1 MKHTTLFV
9 ALTLGSF
16 TAFGQGALRQAP
28 VERMHDDNVV
38 KVMSADEA
46 AMYYG
51 TETPVW
57 SEDFANGIPSTW
69 GNSGTANG
77 VSDPDAVWEYRGP
90 STTPSNATG
99 SQGAYGS
106 ANPLQSPTASNGFV
120 LFDSDFLDNNG
131 IAGNFCGTGALAC
144 APHVA
149 DLTTDLID
157 LTGYSV
163 IDLTFTQY
171 YRRFA
176 GPGGSQSVPAT
187 YLEFSTDGGATW
199 PNTVMLNS
207 AIGVNSSTSL
217 NDVVSVSIG
226 GYVGGQDS
234 VKVRFRFDGDYYV
247 WMVDDIQIINTPPN
261 RMSFTDYNGAPAQ
274 DILFGPDA
282 NGASSRMGIT
292 TLKQARSMK
301 FDANVVNSGT
311 NDQDNVELSV
321 EIYSA
326 GSLVQTVSSSTI
338 STLYAGD
345 TANYNQL
352 NTYSSAWTPTAKGN
366 YEFVYVVESD
376 SVEIAS
382 DTFNFYVTD
391 TLMSMDFNSW
401 DNSIGASTNTSQW
414 GDGSQ
419 VCNRHDMSSN
429 ANDEVLFGAQVYLS
443 SDSEPGAVIELAV
456 YDSAGWDAANG
467 GFLASN
473 LVAYGQHTLTSADTA
488 QGFVDFDFAD
498 PVTGRGAE
506 LYANKGAYFYNVT
519 MYDNQ
524 GANHIRLR
532 NDASWGKVSGSG
544 YMYLAALGNWYSGY
558 SGSMSFNNLWI
569 RANTCM
575 DAAHCQISVEENQ
588 LQDITLMPNPATDYV
603 KVDFGMAAGMHTVTL
618 IDMTGKVVK
627 QVEVL
632 ASADAPIFVGDLNT
646 GMYMVQIQKDD
657 FVKTLK
663 LSVK

>member
-16 TAFGQGALRQAP
+16 TAFGQGAMRQAP
-28 VERMHDDNVV
+28 VERTHDDNIV

-90 STTPSNATG
+90 NTTPSNATG

-106 ANPLQSPTASNGFV
+106 ANPLQSATASNGFV
-120 LFDSDFLDNNG
+120 LFDSDYLDNAG
-131 IAGNFCGTGALAC
+131 IAGNFGNGAAA

-149 DLTTDLID
+149 DLTTDMID
-157 LTGYSV
+157 LSSYSI

-176 GPGGSQSVPAT
+176 GPGGSQAVPAT
-187 YLEFSTDGGATW
+187 YIEFSTDGGSTW
-199 PNTVMLNS
+199 PSTVMLNS

-217 NDVVSVSIG
+217 NDVVSISIG
-226 GYVGGQDS
+226 SYVGGQDS

-261 RMSFTDYNGAPAQ
+261 RLAFTDYNGAPAQ

-311 NDQDNVELSV
+311 NNQSNVQLSV
-321 EIYSA
+321 EIYNGS
-326 GSLVQTVSSSTI
+326 SLVQTVSSSTV
-338 STLYAGD
+338 STLNAGD
-345 TANYNQL
+345 TANYNSL
-352 NTYSSAWTPTAKGN
+352 NTYSSAWTPSAAGN
-366 YEFVYVVESD
+366 YTFVYLVNSD
-376 SVEIAS
+376 SVSLAS

-391 TLMSMDFNSW
+391 SLMSMDFNSW
-401 DNSIGASTNTSQW
+401 DNSIGASSNTSQW

-419 VCNRHDMSSN
+419 VCNRHDLVDN
-429 ANDEVLFGAQVYLS
+429 ELLFGSRVWLS
-443 SDSEPGAVIELAV
+443 SSSEPGAVIELAV

-467 GFLASN
+467 GFLSSN
-473 LVAYGQHTLTSADTA
+473 LIAYGQHTLTSTDTA
-488 QGFVDFDFAD
+488 NGFVQFDFAD
-498 PVTGRGAE
+498 PNTGRGADM
-506 LYANKGAYFYNVT
+506 LLSNGAYFYNIT

-558 SGSMSFNNLWI
+558 SGSRSFNNIWVRGI
-569 RANTCM
+569 TCPDVACM
-575 DAAHCQISVEENQ
+575 GTNVEEQQ
-588 LQDITLMPNPATDYV
+588 LEDITLMPNPATDYV
-603 KVDFGMAAGMHTVTL
+603 TVDFGMAAGMHTVTM

-657 FVKTLK
+657 FVKTIK
-663 LSVK
+663 LAVK